1 MSRDNLPD
9 MYRLLPD
16 RAIHFC
22 HELAELSHQLM
33 THRESNTAAAVRR
46 AADALPQ
53 AGQAGRIG
61 AASGQGSRGN
71 DASASGQGEA
81 LGQAGGVG
89 SASGQGSGEHVA
101 SASGQREAS
110 GSTGYRNPVLN
121 NLRRQLEQQLT
132 THHNNAIV
140 ELITWQHPQREME
153 QDDVLRARK
162 ELLHAYEAYN
172 TAMQSYNDLLEGHSA
187 QIEEMMQLHA
197 RMLMFLGEPSLLL
210 ILQRNIRQ
218 QISASEP
225 PLMRLQTLRECVHEM
240 ETVRAIVR
248 NIAPM
253 QVAIPNDSTSNRDR
267 RRSRERSRRPRRQ
280 QQQR

>member
-1 MSRDNLPD
+1 MHR
-9 MYRLLPD
+9 RL
-16 RAIHFC
+16 
-22 HELAELSHQLM
+22 S
-33 THRESNTAAAVRR
+33 
-46 AADALPQ
+46 
-53 AGQAGRIG
+53 
-61 AASGQGSRGN
+61 
-71 DASASGQGEA
+71 
-81 LGQAGGVG
+81 
-89 SASGQGSGEHVA
+89 
-101 SASGQREAS
+101 
-110 GSTGYRNPVLN
+110 
-121 NLRRQLEQQLT
+121 
-132 THHNNAIV
+132 IV
-140 ELITWQHPQREME
+140 ELLAWQHPRREME
-153 QDDVLRARK
+153 QDDVLRARNA
-162 ELLHAYEAYN
+162 LCHAYEAYN

-253 QVAIPNDSTSNRDR
+253 QVAIPDDSTSSRDR